1 MAEAGSGER
10 SFEATER
17 RLDQAR
23 ERGEVPVAREAP
35 IATLYIAA
43 LLALLLLGGPIAQRI
58 GEIVLPMFDQ
68 PDMVLDFTVDGW
80 RDTGRAVA
88 TALAL
93 AILPF
98 FALTMAGSLLPYVL
112 QNAITLATDRIT
124 PKLSHLSPSRG
135 FTRIFGGRALFEFAK
150 SLAKMA
156 VVAGVA
162 FVVARPIYE
171 HSVGYVSTDLSLLP
185 PMLLHAVFMIVLAAT
200 MVSVAIAGIDTPY
213 QHWAHRRRMRMTLQ
227 EMRDELRE
235 SEGDPQVRARRRM
248 LRRKRAR
255 SRMMHDVPKATVIV
269 TNPTHVAVALRY
281 RRGEDAAPVVVAKGV
296 ELIALRI
303 RQVARQHGIA
313 IVEDP
318 PLARVLN
325 SVVEIG
331 ETIPHEHFETVAKII
346 GMIWARRG
354 QGAARMD
361 TRSDRI

>member
-1 MAEAGSGER
+1 MAEPGSGER

-17 RLDQAR
+17 RMDQAR
-23 ERGEVPVAREAP
+23 ERGEVPVAKEAP

-43 LLALLLLGGPIAQRI
+43 LLAVLLLGGPIARRI

-68 PDMVLDFTVDGW
+68 PDMVQNFTVAGW
-80 RDTGRAVA
+80 RDSGRAVA
-88 TALAL
+88 IALAL

-98 FALTMAGSLLPYVL
+98 FALTVAGSLLPYVL
-112 QNAITLATDRIT
+112 QNAITLAPGRIA
-124 PKLSHLSPSRG
+124 PKLSHLSPASG
-135 FTRIFGGRALFEFAK
+135 FKRIFGTRALFEFAK
-150 SLAKMA
+150 SLAKML
-156 VVAGVA
+156 VVAGA
-162 FVVARPIYE
+162 AYIVARPIYE
-171 HSVGYVSTDLSLLP
+171 HSVGYVSTDLILLP
-185 PMLLHAVFMIVLAAT
+185 GMLQHAVFMILLAAT
-200 MVSVAIAGIDTPY
+200 VVSVAIAGVDTPY

-227 EMRDELRE
+227 EMREEVRE

-255 SRMMHDVPKATVIV
+255 SRMMHDVPRATVIV

-325 SVVEIG
+325 SAVEIG

-346 GMIWARRG
+346 GMIWARRASG
-354 QGAARMD
+354 G
-361 TRSDRI
+361 SN

>member
-58 GEIVLPMFDQ
+58 GEIILPMFDQ
-68 PDMVLDFTVDGW
+68 PHMVLDFTVDGW
-80 RDTGRAVA
+80 RDIGRAVA

-93 AILPF
+93 AIVPF
-98 FALTMAGSLLPYVL
+98 FALTVAGTLLPYVL
-112 QNAITLATDRIT
+112 QNAITLAPDRIM

-135 FTRIFGGRALFEFAK
+135 FRRIFGGRALFEFAK

-156 VVAGVA
+156 VVAGAA

-171 HSVGYVSTDLSLLP
+171 HSVGYVSTDLGLLP
-185 PMLLHAVFMIVLAAT
+185 HMLLHSVFMIVLAAAL
-200 MVSVAIAGIDTPY
+200 VSVAIAGVDTPY

-227 EMRDELRE
+227 EMREELRE
-235 SEGDPQVRARRRM
+235 AEGDPQVRARRRM

-281 RRGEDAAPVVVAKGV
+281 RSGEDAAPVVVAKGV

-325 SVVEIG
+325 SAVEVG

-346 GMIWARRG
+346 GMIWARRTS
-354 QGAARMD
+354 RVV
-361 TRSDRI
+361 S

>member
-1 MAEAGSGER
+1 MANAHLKPPNGGWI
-10 SFEATER
+10 R
-17 RLDQAR
+17 RAR
-23 ERGEVPVAREAP
+23 RGEVPVAREAP

-43 LLALLLLGGPIAQRI
+43 LLALLLLGGPIARRI

-68 PDMVLDFTVDGW
+68 PDMVQEFTVAGW
-80 RDTGRAVA
+80 RDAGRAVA

-93 AILPF
+93 AVVPF
-98 FALTMAGSLLPYVL
+98 FALTVAGTLLPYLL
-112 QNAITLATDRIT
+112 QNAITLAPERIAAQAV
-124 PKLSHLSPSRG
+124 PFVAVGGIK
-135 FTRIFGGRALFEFAK
+135 RIFGGRALFEFAK
-150 SLAKMA
+150 SLAKMV

-171 HSVGYVSTDLSLLP
+171 RSVDYVSTDLGLLP
-185 PMLLHAVFMIVLAAT
+185 PMLLHSAFMIVLAAT
-200 MVSVAIAGIDTPY
+200 VVSVAIAGIDTPY
-213 QHWAHRRRMRMTLQ
+213 QHWAYRRRMRMTLQ
-227 EMRDELRE
+227 EMREELRE
-235 SEGDPQVRARRRM
+235 LEGDPQMRARRRM

-303 RQVARQHGIA
+303 RQVARQHGVA
-313 IVEDP
+313 IVENP

-325 SVVEIG
+325 SAVEIG

-346 GMIWARRG
+346 GMIWARRTPALVG
-354 QGAARMD
+354 
-361 TRSDRI
+361 

>member
-43 LLALLLLGGPIAQRI
+43 LLALLLMGGPIAQRI

-68 PDMVLDFTVDGW
+68 PDMVLEF
-80 RDTGRAVA
+80 AVA

-98 FALTMAGSLLPYVL
+98 FALTVAGTLLPYVL
-112 QNAITLATDRIT
+112 QNAITLAPERIS
-124 PKLSHLSPSRG
+124 PKLSHLSPSGG
-135 FTRIFGGRALFEFAK
+135 FKRIFGGRALFEFAK
-150 SLAKMA
+150 SLAKMV
-156 VVAGVA
+156 VVAAVA

-171 HSVGYVSTDLSLLP
+171 RSVGYVSTDLGLLP
-185 PMLLHAVFMIVLAAT
+185 PMLLHSVFMIVAAAT
-200 MVSVAIAGIDTPY
+200 LVSVAIAGVDTPY

-227 EMRDELRE
+227 EMREELRDA
-235 SEGDPQVRARRRM
+235 EGDPQVRARRRM

-325 SVVEIG
+325 SAVEVG

-354 QGAARMD
+354 QGVGLAA
-361 TRSDRI
+361 S

>member
-1 MAEAGSGER
+1 MAEPGSGER

-17 RLDQAR
+17 RMDQAR
-23 ERGEVPVAREAP
+23 ERGELPVAREAP

-43 LLALLLLGGPIAQRI
+43 LLAVILMGGPIARQI

-68 PDMVLDFTVDGW
+68 PDMVQNFTINGW
-80 RDTGRAVA
+80 RDSGRAVA
-88 TALAL
+88 IALGL
-93 AILPF
+93 AVTPF
-98 FALTMAGSLLPYVL
+98 FVLTVVGSLLPYLL
-112 QNAITLATDRIT
+112 QNAITLAPERIA
-124 PKLSHLSPSRG
+124 PKLSHLSPAKG
-135 FTRIFGGRALFEFAK
+135 VKRIFGGRAMFEFAK
-150 SLAKMA
+150 SLSKM
-156 VVAGVA
+156 VVVGAA
-162 FVVARPIYE
+162 AYVVARPIYE
-171 HSVGYVSTDLSLLP
+171 HSVGYLSTDLVLLP
-185 PMLLHAVFMIVLAAT
+185 PMLQHAVFMILLAAT
-200 MVSVAIAGIDTPY
+200 VVSVAIAGIDTPY

-227 EMRDELRE
+227 EMREELRE

-255 SRMMHDVPKATVIV
+255 SRMMHDVPRATVII

-303 RQVARQHGIA
+303 RQIARQHGIA

-318 PLARVLN
+318 PLARMLN

-346 GMIWARRG
+346 GMIWARRTPVNTY
-354 QGAARMD
+354 D
-361 TRSDRI
+361 VK